1 LITLTVSQAGY
12 TALHLAAEAGLP
24 HVIAALLAAA
34 PSLYGPSNNPAL
46 RLTAAGSTAL
56 HLAVTSGVRDCV
68 ELLLSDD
75 PAESNTPDSVSYIY
89 MAVQLNASSHAV
101 TGYVCSACGG

>member
-1 LITLTVSQAGY
+1 LVVISSSTDKKRVYSHSLRCIVSQAGY

-34 PSLYGPSNNPAL
+34 PSLYGPSNNLAL

-75 PAESNTPDSVSYIY
+75 PAESNTPDSVSD
-89 MAVQLNASSHAV
+89 
-101 TGYVCSACGG
+101 